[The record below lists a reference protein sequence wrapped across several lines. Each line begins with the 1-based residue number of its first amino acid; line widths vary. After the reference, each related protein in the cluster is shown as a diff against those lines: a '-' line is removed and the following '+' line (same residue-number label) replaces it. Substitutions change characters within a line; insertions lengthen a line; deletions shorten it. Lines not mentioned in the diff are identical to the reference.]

1 MEQLPF
7 PGLSGSSTQDD
18 FLSLSFSP
26 QGACHPLPPSHLIEE
41 APPGKED
48 ESFISE
54 SILKRVKMMDELP
67 DPLAPPRS
75 INKIGFQAPNFHIGE
90 TGCTHGMGDPS
101 FGT

>member
-1 MEQLPF
+1 MEQLPSPVSQAFLHRLTFYLF
-7 PGLSGSSTQDD
+7 P
-18 FLSLSFSP
+18 SLLRVPAPSP
-26 QGACHPLPPSHLIEE
+26 CPQPIEE

-48 ESFISE
+48 ESLISE
-54 SILKRVKMMDELP
+54 SIPERVKMMDELP

-75 INKIGFQAPNFHIGE
+75 INKIGFQAPNFHAGE

>member
-7 PGLSGSSTQDD
+7 PSLSGSSTQAD

-26 QGACHPLPPSHLIEE
+26 QGAPPRRCPQPIEE

-48 ESFISE
+48 ESLISE
-54 SILKRVKMMDELP
+54 SIPERVKMMDELP
-67 DPLAPPRS
+67 DPLAPPYS
-75 INKIGFQAPNFHIGE
+75 INKIGFQAPNFHAGE
-90 TGCTHGMGDPS
+90 TGCTHRMGDPS